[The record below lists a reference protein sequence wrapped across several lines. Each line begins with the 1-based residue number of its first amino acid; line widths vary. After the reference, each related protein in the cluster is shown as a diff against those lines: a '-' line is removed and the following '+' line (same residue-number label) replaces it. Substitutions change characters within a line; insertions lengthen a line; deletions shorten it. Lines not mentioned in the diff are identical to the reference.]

1 MNDGLKQVTKLDFPR
16 FHFQEQTTGVSRIN
30 YLCKHSFPVL
40 KINYAPEKRFLLS
53 LAGIIL
59 AGAVLRFRDLGSV
72 SMTADEVSALL
83 RLQFHS
89 FGEMI
94 DKGVRPDGHPAFV
107 QVLLWFWTKWFGLSE
122 FAVRLPF
129 AIFGTASIWLA
140 AITARKWFGD
150 ATAIATAAGMAFLKF
165 PLMYSQLARPYAA
178 GLFFTLLAAWYLTA
192 FLQNEKIKKSQ
203 IAGFAIAAAGA
214 AYSHYFSL
222 LEVALFGMIGFFFIP
237 KSNRKTFLVACGIAV
252 ALFLP
257 YFGIFLDQLKTGGI
271 GGPGGWLGKPSPA
284 FFMAH
289 LQFVFN
295 DSALLLFIALGI
307 CLGTALLFFK
317 KPDKK
322 QILALLFWILPL
334 LIGYVYSVAR
344 NPVLQDSVLL
354 FGFPFLLMLLFSWLP
369 DLYEKKIAPVFP
381 AVIALG
387 LLYYAAGYK
396 PYVLTD
402 HFGRLKE
409 LVELATTRQEQ
420 NGKLKT
426 DIAYNVDAPYFVGY
440 YYDRLGKKETNVL
453 TTINNG
459 DQELN
464 AFRKLVANSD
474 ADYFIYAWSTKY
486 SPLEIPEIIRE
497 KFPYLIERNYWFNSA
512 FYVFAKSAE
521 GMYISESTDEIFRS
535 CNYFEPQEQYSVTE
549 TDKNSSQNS
558 PYWSKPCSVQL
569 QDSSVLKKDTIRTNS
584 PYTYSWVPGAIL
596 NYDTRLDSA
605 CNYSSGLKVRVGD
618 VLINPDNQLMITTN
632 IKLIDENAVAIL
644 VIQFE
649 RDGKMYSWNGRE
661 SGTQTDL
668 QNTKDWQP
676 VYFGMQFPGEVKA
689 DDQIRVMLYTKD
701 GKALLVDNL
710 CFKITKGH
718 EGIYGPR
725 PDIEQ

>member
-1 MNDGLKQVTKLDFPR
+1 M
-16 FHFQEQTTGVSRIN
+16 
-30 YLCKHSFPVL
+30 L

-53 LAGIIL
+53 LAGILI

-237 KSNRKTFLVACGIAV
+237 KSNRKNFLIASGIAV
-252 ALFLP
+252 AIFLP
-257 YFGIFLDQLKTGGI
+257 YTGIFLDQLKTGGI
-271 GGPGGWLGKPSPA
+271 GGPGGWLGKPTPA

-295 DSALLLFIALGI
+295 NTALIMIAALGI
-307 CLGTALLFFK
+307 CIATAFLFFR
-317 KPDKK
+317 KPGKFHL
-322 QILALLFWILPL
+322 LALLFWILPL
-334 LIGYVYSVAR
+334 LIGYAYSVIR

-354 FGFPFLLMLLFSWLP
+354 FGFPFLLMLLFAWLP
-369 DLYEKKIAPVFP
+369 DLYEKKIAPLFP

-387 LLYYAAGYK
+387 LLYYAAGYQ

-420 NGKLKT
+420 NGNLKT

-512 FYVFAKSAE
+512 FYVFSKTSE
-521 GMYISESTDEIFRS
+521 GMYISESTDELFRV
-535 CNYFEPQEQYSVTE
+535 CNYFEPEYPNPPINGEGQP
-549 TDKNSSQNS
+549 D
-558 PYWSKPCSVQL
+558 WSKACNIQL
-569 QDSSVLKKDTIRTNS
+569 RDSSALKPVITKQTDS
-584 PYTYSWVPGAIL
+584 STYSFVPQISFE
-596 NYDTRLDSA
+596 YDIRLDSS
-605 CNYSSGLKVRVGD
+605 CIYSPALSLRAGD
-618 VLINPDNQLMITTN
+618 VIQNPDNQLMITTN
-632 IKLIDENAVAIL
+632 IKLIDEEAIAIL

-668 QNTKDWQP
+668 KNTKEWQP

-701 GKALLVDNL
+701 GKALLIDNL
-710 CFKITKGH
+710 CFKIQKGH

-725 PDIEQ
+725 PDLEQ